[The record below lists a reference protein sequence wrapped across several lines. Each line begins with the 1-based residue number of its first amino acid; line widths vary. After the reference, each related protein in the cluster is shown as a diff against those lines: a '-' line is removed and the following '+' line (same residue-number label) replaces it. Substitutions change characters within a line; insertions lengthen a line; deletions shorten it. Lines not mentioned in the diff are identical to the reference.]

1 YRSPPRRPAAPP
13 RPRSGRR
20 RAVLVTK
27 VIAGLLSG
35 VVLVASGWLWLL
47 VRQFNTS
54 VNRINAITN
63 SGSDVDGTD
72 QNILLVGNDNRG
84 GLTDAQLKEIGTT
97 LDPGGG
103 FNTDTILLVHIPAD
117 GQRATAVSF
126 SRDLNVYIPVLGREG
141 KINSAY
147 GNGACPQGCPPVLT
161 AAQPPS
167 AAPPL

>member
-1 YRSPPRRPAAPP
+1 HDLDPRRGQRRPPPADHPGAGYATTAEAGPGGYPVPAPGGTGYRSPPRRPAAPP

-35 VVLVASGWLWLL
+35 VVLVASGWLWVL

-103 FNTDTILLVHIPAD
+103 FNTDTILLV
-117 GQRATAVSF
+117 
-126 SRDLNVYIPVLGREG
+126 
-141 KINSAY
+141 
-147 GNGACPQGCPPVLT
+147 
-161 AAQPPS
+161 
-167 AAPPL
+167 